1 MGGKYLLRS
10 TRSGVL
16 WSLYRSHIVHTI
28 SYICVVWA
36 FLGVSFQSSANCLT
50 SHANLLNINFIIGHV
65 HMMYVGYVCVAW
77 HAPMEVGGQ
86 FYGVSSLPPPVHDG
100 SHRAEL
106 RSPCL
111 INKPLPTEPTWGPR
125 VWILLQV
132 FPALTLP
139 PHNQVGFEQRI
150 KGQALWKTF
159 LPRVWPTD
167 VPWLTMG

>member
-1 MGGKYLLRS
+1 MNGEKYLLRS

-16 WSLYRSHIVHTI
+16 WFLCRSHIVHTI
-28 SYICVVWA
+28 SYICVMWA
-36 FLGVSFQSSANCLT
+36 FLSVSFQSSANCLT

-111 INKPLPTEPTWGPR
+111 INKCLYPLSQPEDPVCESCYRSFQP
-125 VWILLQV
+125 LLSHH
-132 FPALTLP
+132 TT
-139 PHNQVGFEQRI
+139 
-150 KGQALWKTF
+150 K
-159 LPRVWPTD
+159 
-167 VPWLTMG
+167 